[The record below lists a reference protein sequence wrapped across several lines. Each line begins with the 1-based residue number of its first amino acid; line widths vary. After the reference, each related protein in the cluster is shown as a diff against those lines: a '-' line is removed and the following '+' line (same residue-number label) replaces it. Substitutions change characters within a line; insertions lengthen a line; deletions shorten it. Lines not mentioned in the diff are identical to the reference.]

1 MVNSLKKE
9 KKEYI
14 DEYFTQDKLPSYLK
28 QSDYVCNVLPS
39 TPGTRNLLT
48 REILKHCNDVV
59 FINVGRGDVIK
70 EELILEALEKK
81 WFRAAILDVFEVE
94 PLPKESQLWSHPN
107 VFITPHRSGMTLT
120 REV

>member
-1 MVNSLKKE
+1 MKQFGGTIYGMVNSLKKE

-48 REILKHCNDVV
+48 PEILKHCNDVV

-81 WFRAAILDVFEVE
+81 WFRAATVSYTHLT
-94 PLPKESQLWSHPN
+94 LPTKA
-107 VFITPHRSGMTLT
+107 
-120 REV
+120 